1 MLCKFFTLIL
11 YKSVTEINVFDNLL
25 LISFSLTNE
34 KLLIDSLLQYF

>member
-1 MLCKFFTLIL
+1 MLCKFFTLNL
-11 YKSVTEINVFDNLL
+11 YKSITEINVFDNLL